1 MPIHLTRRDFLKS
14 SAALVAALT
23 AAAWFPAPRRASAH
37 TQQLPAP
44 PAFTPLPSSQLPTGQ
59 PIADISGG
67 WDGTWWAVDSLG
79 IPHLYDPIGETWQA
93 FGQGVD
99 AVTVLNDEIYLF
111 RGPDVAVYN
120 QTTGQTA
127 VQPIADQWPGLP
139 PSFTSDLDGAS
150 VIDGV
155 IQLYRSGRW
164 VSTAAPGT
172 AQPLT
177 STANWPAAWP
187 DGVIYQAGSI
197 VGQGPNYGLLF
208 RTDLQP
214 QVLLLDQSGGA
225 LTVAAAEALS
235 SLPLYAELATVLN
248 TGLAALF
255 DAYIGAQL
263 AVDTQQAT
271 IFQGPIL
278 WTVNTN
284 VAPVPSAL
292 GTYVP
297 TWFPV
302 LRQAPRGRIGGLWS
316 VTTGGAVVYHDGT
329 AWSEAPA
336 IAGAA
341 VLAVDVGEDGVPFA
355 LATGGG
361 GGALYRFDT
370 AAGTWGPP
378 LGLGSITPQ
387 QLSVGDASR
396 VYVLGSDGIGERPGQ
411 RELCPRQHPARGH
424 RPL

>member
-1 MPIHLTRRDFLKS
+1 MPIHLTRRDFLKT
-14 SAALVAALT
+14 SAALVAALSV
-23 AAAWFPAPRRASAH
+23 AAWFPAPRRASAH
-37 TQQLPAP
+37 TQQLPRVP
-44 PAFTPLPSSQLPTGQ
+44 SGPAFTPLPSSQLPTGQ

-79 IPHLYDPIGETWQA
+79 IPHLYDPIGETWQP

-99 AVTVLNDEIYLF
+99 AAAVLNDELYLF

-127 VQPIADQWPGLP
+127 VQPIAEQWPGLP

-150 VIDGV
+150 MIDGV

-164 VSTAAPGT
+164 VSTASPAT
-172 AQPLT
+172 AQALT
-177 STANWPAAWP
+177 STANWPATWP

-255 DAYIGAQL
+255 DAYIAANL

-284 VAPVPSAL
+284 VAPAPSAL

-297 TWFPV
+297 PGSPSCARPPV
-302 LRQAPRGRIGGLWS
+302 GGS
-316 VTTGGAVVYHDGT
+316 AACGA
-329 AWSEAPA
+329 
-336 IAGAA
+336 
-341 VLAVDVGEDGVPFA
+341 
-355 LATGGG
+355 
-361 GGALYRFDT
+361 
-370 AAGTWGPP
+370 
-378 LGLGSITPQ
+378 
-387 QLSVGDASR
+387 
-396 VYVLGSDGIGERPGQ
+396 
-411 RELCPRQHPARGH
+411 
-424 RPL
+424 